1 MIEAMVSFT
10 EDLEDFDYTAR
21 QNTSTGMSSEYD
33 TRKQG
38 GTGKQKRVRRKRT
51 DSNRMEEGVI

>member
-33 TRKQG
+33 TRKQV
-38 GTGKQKRVRRKRT
+38 GTGKQKKGKK
-51 DSNRMEEGVI
+51 EEDRFE

>member
-21 QNTSTGMSSEYD
+21 L
-33 TRKQG
+33 
-38 GTGKQKRVRRKRT
+38 RVRVCLLSTIQGNRLAQESRKR
-51 DSNRMEEGVI
+51 